1 MSIQVAAGKANEE
14 ELNINLKK
22 KNQEMNLKEKILI
35 EMTKQTQ
42 W

>member
-22 KNQEMNLKEKILI
+22 KKSRNESEREDINRDDK
-35 EMTKQTQ
+35 TN
-42 W
+42 

>member
-14 ELNINLKK
+14 ELNINLK